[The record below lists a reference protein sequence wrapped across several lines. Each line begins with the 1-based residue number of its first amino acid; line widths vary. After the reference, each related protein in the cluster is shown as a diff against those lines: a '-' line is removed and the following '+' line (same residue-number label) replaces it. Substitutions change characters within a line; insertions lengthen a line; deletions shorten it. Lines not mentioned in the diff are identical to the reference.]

1 MIPLNS
7 YPPTIHTRNIIYWKS
22 PNNLISKLDDPQIMA
37 GIYTSLSKVLSITT
51 PHSNVDR
58 KIAGNIH

>member
-1 MIPLNS
+1 M
-7 YPPTIHTRNIIYWKS
+7 IHTRNIIPWQS

-51 PHSNVDR
+51 PHANVNWN
-58 KIAGNIH
+58 IAWNIHEDEIS